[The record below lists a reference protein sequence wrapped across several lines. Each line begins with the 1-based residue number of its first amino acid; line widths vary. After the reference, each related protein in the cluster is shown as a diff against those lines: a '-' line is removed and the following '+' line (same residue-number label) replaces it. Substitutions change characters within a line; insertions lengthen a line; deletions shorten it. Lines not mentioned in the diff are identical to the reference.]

1 LLFPPPFLILLM
13 SNKGGKTGCLLQL
26 AFTTKVN
33 HVTMVTTL
41 QVKQLICLS
50 QTSGQ
55 MPLMGQELVATRQA
69 CCRNQELAI
78 QESFFLHA
86 TEV

>member
-1 LLFPPPFLILLM
+1 MLFPPPFLTPDEK
-13 SNKGGKTGCLLQL
+13 KGGNKKETGCLLQL

-33 HVTMVTTL
+33 HVTTL

-55 MPLMGQELVATRQA
+55 MPLMG
-69 CCRNQELAI
+69 
-78 QESFFLHA
+78 
-86 TEV
+86 